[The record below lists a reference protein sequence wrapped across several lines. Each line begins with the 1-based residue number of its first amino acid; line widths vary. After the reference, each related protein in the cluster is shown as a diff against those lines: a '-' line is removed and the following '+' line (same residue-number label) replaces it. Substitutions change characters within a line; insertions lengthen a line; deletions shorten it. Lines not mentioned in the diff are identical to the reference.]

1 MREPVSL
8 VEAQKNLEQLCQQA
22 IATQQ
27 PITITQEDGQNAVL
41 ISEAEFNSLLE
52 TLHLL
57 KSPTN
62 AARLLNALER
72 AKANTVEA
80 ETVEALCERLG
91 LDEDIVA
98 AS

>member
-1 MREPVSL
+1 MREQVSL
-8 VEAQKNLEQLCQQA
+8 SEAQKNLEQLCKQA

-27 PITITQEDGQNAVL
+27 PIRIIQENGQQAVL
-41 ISEAEFNSLLE
+41 ISEVEFNSLLE

-57 KSPTN
+57 KSPKN
-62 AARLLNALER
+62 AARLFEALDR